1 MSCIFAQEHGL
12 KPVDEACSSQLQK
25 GLASCTEW
33 EQKQSLFKE
42 ASRAAIKQTVLDF
55 VLTCHQAAVQFMSCT
70 KSAKCAS

>member
-42 ASRAAIKQTVLDF
+42 ASRAAVKQTVLDF
-55 VLTCHQAAVQFMSCT
+55 VLTANRLLYNF
-70 KSAKCAS
+70 